1 MNDYDFISNRVQALI
16 FEQSNHLTKNLNNST
31 IDHHFTFL
39 VFSIATHA
47 LNH

>member
-1 MNDYDFISNRVQALI
+1 MNDHDFISNRVLASI

-31 IDHHFTFL
+31 INHQVTFL
-39 VFSIATHA
+39 VFGIVTDV